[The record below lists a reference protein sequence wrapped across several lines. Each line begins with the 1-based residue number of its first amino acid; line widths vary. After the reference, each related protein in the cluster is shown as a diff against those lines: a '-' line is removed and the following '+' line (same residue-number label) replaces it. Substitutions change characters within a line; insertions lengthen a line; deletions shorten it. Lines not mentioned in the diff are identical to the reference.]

1 MTAAP
6 IRIDIVS
13 DVVCPWCAIGLA
25 GLELALA
32 AAADAVTADI
42 RFHPFEL
49 NPDMPPEGEA
59 VGDHV
64 ARKYGVSPDQAKA
77 AGGRIRA
84 AAAEVGLDLS
94 GRSDRLYNSFDA
106 HRLLHWAAG
115 HGRQVALK
123 KALLAAYFTR
133 AADITDPALL
143 VAAASEAGLDTDEAA
158 AIIAGDRYADDVRR
172 AEAHWRDEGVM
183 SVPTFILDGRF
194 VVQGA
199 QSPDRLEKALRRL
212 AESKAAADA

>member
-1 MTAAP
+1 MTAAA
-6 IRIDIVS
+6 IRIDVVS

-25 GLELALA
+25 GLEQALA
-32 AAADAVTADI
+32 DTKDAVTADI

-49 NPDMPPEGEA
+49 NPDMPAEGEA

-77 AGGRIRA
+77 AGSRIATA
-84 AAAEVGLDLS
+84 AGEVGLDLS

-106 HRLLHWAAG
+106 HRLLCWADALG
-115 HGRQVALK
+115 QQMALK

-133 AADITDPALL
+133 AANIADPAVL
-143 VAAASEAGLDTDEAA
+143 VAAARDAGLDGDEAA
-158 AIIAGDRYADDVRR
+158 AILASDRYARDVRA
-172 AEAHWRDEGVM
+172 AEAHWREEGVM
-183 SVPTFILDGRF
+183 SVPTMILDGRF

-199 QSPDRLEKALRRL
+199 QSPERLAKALRRL
-212 AESKAAADA
+212 AEAKVSAEA